1 MHVASAPFVDTP
13 ERIFARVFGEL
24 KPRTPVPAI
33 EVDFCPFANPN
44 SLIQL
49 KQGRIRVRIT
59 DVLAPAPATVIE
71 ALAWVLLSK
80 LYRRPVPPDE
90 LLRYKRY
97 IQRKDLRDQIQSV
110 RLERGR
116 KQLSSAQGATYDL
129 DQLFDQLNFQYF
141 FGLMAKPA
149 LGWSLRVSRGTLGH
163 YDQSHH
169 TIVLSKRLDSADVP
183 QFAVEYVLYH
193 EMLHVKH
200 PTLHHAGRRCVHTA
214 EFKAS
219 EKRFEKFKEARDA
232 LKRL

>member
-1 MHVASAPFVDTP
+1 MHVASALFVDTP
-13 ERIFARVFGEL
+13 QRIFARVFAEL

-59 DVLAPAPATVIE
+59 DVLAPAPAMVIE

-110 RLERGR
+110 RQARGR